1 MTLSSAPMTA
11 PFRSFRQLHSRV
23 HLHPFGSKL
32 FSGRS
37 QSLSVV
43 DGWLILRYS
52 LAMLMTLAACLLTG
66 CSSPSAF
73 RSAPFPTRVQLS
85 GSLHGGQQPVAGAS
99 LQLFAVAS
107 TDAGAATPLLANAV
121 SSDRQGFFTITGL
134 YTCPSAGTQVY
145 LTAIGGNPGLPG
157 TISNAASGLMASLGP
172 CGNLSAQTHVVLNEV
187 TTVATVWSLAPFMS
201 SYQRIGTSPSNQ
213 SLLEAATATINELVD
228 LSTGLG
234 PGSALPV
241 GATAPVAKL
250 NMLADMLATCINSV
264 GGVAGD
270 GSPCGRLFAAS
281 TPTGNSAP
289 TNVLD
294 AALQIAKNPSS
305 NVSALYNL
313 VSPFAPF
320 QPTLSA
326 EPADWTLSIS
336 SQEVQPLH
344 GVAAR
349 LAFLH
354 VPPEVTAHAIIPGLI
369 VAVEDAYGAIVPGS
383 TTRVSLG
390 VASSAPGTLAG
401 TTAAS
406 ALAGSVTFSNV
417 AFAGTSGT
425 YALVATSPGLASA
438 TSGALTV
445 TNSNLIATLHSEQ
458 ASRAD
463 DFVDSI
469 GINVHLH
476 YTDTLYY
483 SNWPLTFQAIEAL
496 GVRHTRDG
504 VIDNALQAYY
514 DRHEQLASAGIKGL
528 FISSA
533 AITPGMMQ
541 NFIMRVPHAFE
552 AAETI
557 NEADSANDPAWI
569 VHVKADL
576 ADKYP
581 LAHSA
586 GGFMVGPSLVQTS
599 SPSLLGDVSAN
610 ADFGNLHNYLGGR
623 NPGTIGWGGPD
634 ALGHLYGSIPFAL
647 DNVAND
653 TPGRGVFTT
662 ETGYSTDLAG
672 TLNAVTEGVEAV
684 YFPRLLL
691 EQWNAGI
698 QRTYIYELL
707 DTEQALGIM
716 HADGSAKPAY
726 AAIAHL
732 LGLLSDKGA
741 AFTPASLSYSI
752 AGAGSSMHHALF
764 QKRDGSFWLALW
776 IEASSYDP
784 DQHVAIMV
792 PTESVTL
799 MTASPYAMTTYQLDA
814 TGAVTTTSA
823 SSAPTHSLSVS
834 DHLLLIEL
842 TSN

>member
-1 MTLSSAPMTA
+1 MTLSSATVKA
-11 PFRSFRQLHSRV
+11 PYRGIWQLHRKANR
-23 HLHPFGSKL
+23 HPFLTKS

-37 QSLSVV
+37 QSLGPV
-43 DGWLILRYS
+43 DSWLIPRYS

-66 CSSPSAF
+66 CSSPPVFHSPPL
-73 RSAPFPTRVQLS
+73 STRVQLS

-99 LQLFAVAS
+99 IQLFAVAS
-107 TDAGAATPLLANAV
+107 TDAGAATPLLGSPV
-121 SSDRQGFFTITGL
+121 SSDRHGLFTITGL
-134 YTCPSAGTQVY
+134 YTCPSAATQVY
-145 LTAIGGNPGLPG
+145 LTAVGGNPGLPG
-157 TISNAASGLMASLGP
+157 TINNAASGLMASLGP
-172 CGNLSAQTHVVLNEV
+172 CGSLSAQTHVVLNEV
-187 TTVATVWSLAPFMS
+187 TTIATVWSLAPFMS
-201 SYQRIGTSPSNQ
+201 SYQRIGASPANQ
-213 SLLEAATATINELVD
+213 GLLEAAAATINQLVD

-234 PGSALPV
+234 PGPALPM
-241 GATAPVAKL
+241 GATAPIAKL
-250 NMLADMLATCINSV
+250 NMLADMLAICINSV

-281 TPTGNSAP
+281 TPTGYSVP
-289 TNVLD
+289 TNVLE

-305 NVSALYNL
+305 NVSALYDL

-326 EPADWTLSIS
+326 APADWTLSIS
-336 SQEVQPLH
+336 NQEVQPLH

-349 LAFLH
+349 LAFLQ
-354 VPPEVTAHAIIPGLI
+354 VPPEVTANATIPGLT

-383 TTRVSLG
+383 INRISLS
-390 VASSAPGTLAG
+390 VAPSAPSTLTG

-425 YALVATSPGLASA
+425 YTLVASSPGLASA

-445 TNSNLIATLHSEQ
+445 SSSSFIATPHREQ

-483 SNWPLTFQAIEAL
+483 SNWPLTFQAIETL

-528 FISSA
+528 FISST

-541 NFIMRVPHAFE
+541 SFIMRMPHAFE

-569 VHVKADL
+569 AHVKADL

-599 SPSLLGDVSAN
+599 SPLLLGDVSAS
-610 ADFGNLHNYLGGR
+610 ADLGNLHNYLGGR
-623 NPGTIGWGGPD
+623 NPGTVGWGGPD

-653 TPGRGVFTT
+653 APGRGVFTT
-662 ETGYSTDLAG
+662 ETGYSTDLVG
-672 TLNAVTEGVEAV
+672 TLNAVSESVEAV

-698 QRTYIYELL
+698 QRTYIYELF

-716 HADGSAKPAY
+716 HANGTAKPAY

-732 LGLLSDKGA
+732 LGLLSDKGP
-741 AFTPASLSYSI
+741 AFTAASLDYSI

-784 DQHVAIMV
+784 DQHMEILV
-792 PTESVTL
+792 PTQSVTL
-799 MTASPYAMTTYQLDA
+799 LTAAPYAMTTYQLDA
-814 TGAVTTTSA
+814 TGAVATSSSTSA
-823 SSAPTHSLSVS
+823 TTHPLSVS
-834 DHLLLIEL
+834 DHLLLVEL
-842 TSN
+842 TAH